1 MATPSAVPA
10 GGFHGASLGRRRH
23 HLLSSSLSRR
33 RSRHRRVSSLSESDV
48 GQSLSLLASIPNPLA
63 LLLLRQAPLL
73 RRDQRMPHR
82 RRLAKRHDLRSAM
95 PPQPQAPSLRRPP
108 SIPRRRSTS
117 TADPLPGTP
126 SPFPHTTPSHRRTLM
141 HVSPPFARS
150 PPERMDGCLHAASH
164 RSALNTSV
172 IASCPS
178 PSRSAVPS
186 VVDAWR
192 GSPIGP
198 AKKGRNFTYGSH
210 GLKMWIK
217 SSCSLTTQVWLPLGQ
232 SPPISISKPPTD
244 RCGIKRP
251 YGRIPVINNWLREG
265 QRRMRR
271 STARCNKL
279 TRNRRQGLCVVRA
292 ARRATQFARVGWCCE
307 LQGASCGRMD
317 PQDYES

>member
-1 MATPSAVPA
+1 MPLAAVTW
-10 GGFHGASLGRRRH
+10 
-23 HLLSSSLSRR
+23 LSSHSAYRVFCCPTWP
-33 RSRHRRVSSLSESDV
+33 RHRP
-48 GQSLSLLASIPNPLA
+48 SLL
-63 LLLLRQAPLL
+63 
-73 RRDQRMPHR
+73 
-82 RRLAKRHDLRSAM
+82 
-95 PPQPQAPSLRRPP
+95 
-108 SIPRRRSTS
+108 
-117 TADPLPGTP
+117 
-126 SPFPHTTPSHRRTLM
+126 
-141 HVSPPFARS
+141 
-150 PPERMDGCLHAASH
+150 
-164 RSALNTSV
+164 
-172 IASCPS
+172 
-178 PSRSAVPS
+178 
-186 VVDAWR
+186 
-192 GSPIGP
+192 
-198 AKKGRNFTYGSH
+198 
-210 GLKMWIK
+210 MWIK